1 MKKTEIPINKPI
13 YLGIPILEL
22 SQMLIY
28 KFWYNYVK
36 TKYGEEAKLCYIDTD
51 SFIVY
56 IKIDDT

>member
-51 SFIVY
+51 SFIV
-56 IKIDDT
+56 